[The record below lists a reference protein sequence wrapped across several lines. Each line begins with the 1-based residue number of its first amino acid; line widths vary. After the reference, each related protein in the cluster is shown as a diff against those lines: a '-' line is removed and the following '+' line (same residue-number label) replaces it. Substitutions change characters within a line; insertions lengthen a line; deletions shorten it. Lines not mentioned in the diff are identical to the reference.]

1 MKAVGRGLG
10 AIVLLVGLV
19 GAPTALAPSDAH
31 AVIGRPLTPGSYAGV
46 ARRSSRRTARR
57 PSAHYAAAA
66 PAPYVTA
73 PPPGCAMAGGVYA
86 CGPGPA
92 YHPSDAGPEVVDV
105 QVPSR
110 CSVSVLIFIPP
121 TG

>member
-10 AIVLLVGLV
+10 AIVLLAGLV
-19 GAPTALAPSDAH
+19 GAPAALAPSDAH

-57 PSAHYAAAA
+57 TSARYAAAA
-66 PAPYVTA
+66 PAPYVTSSL
-73 PPPGCAMAGGVYA
+73 PPDCAMAGGVYA

-92 YHPSDAGPEVVDV
+92 YHPYYAGPEVVY
-105 QVPSR
+105 VP
-110 CSVSVLIFIPP
+110 VP
-121 TG
+121 G